1 VARFGEAVEVVDGL
15 LRNETFSYAG
25 RHYQLEA
32 ARSVPGPI
40 QRPRPPLV
48 LGAHKARMLRIVAR
62 YADTWNSF
70 GTVEEMRERNALLD
84 QACVAIG
91 RDPRSIVRSLYGW
104 AAMMPHDPWDS
115 RAAFEEM
122 VGRYREAGVDEFLI
136 DQPRPEQQR
145 LLEQVAAEVLPTLRG
160 D

>member
-1 VARFGEAVEVVDGL
+1 
-15 LRNETFSYAG
+15 
-25 RHYQLEA
+25 
-32 ARSVPGPI
+32 
-40 QRPRPPLV
+40 
-48 LGAHKARMLRIVAR
+48 
-62 YADTWNSF
+62 
-70 GTVEEMRERNALLD
+70 
-84 QACVAIG
+84 
-91 RDPRSIVRSLYGW
+91 VRSLYGW